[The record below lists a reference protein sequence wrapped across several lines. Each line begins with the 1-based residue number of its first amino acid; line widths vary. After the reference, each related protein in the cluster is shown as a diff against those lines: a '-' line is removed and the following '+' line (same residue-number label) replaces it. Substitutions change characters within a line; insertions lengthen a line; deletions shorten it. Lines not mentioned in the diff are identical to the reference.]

1 MTRRSVV
8 AVLLAATGNAQVKK
22 GRTDNIYELP
32 KNLPVPVDD
41 GACNRLTGMAVP
53 SLALHSTKGRGV
65 DLSKVNSPRTVV
77 YAYPRTGEPDKD
89 PPPGWNEIPGARGC
103 TPETCAFRD
112 HYKEMKALGAEVF
125 GMSTQTTEYQREMV
139 HRLHVPFEVLSDADL
154 KLTKELRLPT
164 FSVEGMT
171 LIKRLT
177 LVIRDGK
184 IEKVF
189 YPVFP
194 PDQHVQVVKAW
205 LESHRI

>member
-1 MTRRSVV
+1 M
-8 AVLLAATGNAQVKK
+8 GNAQTKK
-22 GRTDNIYELP
+22 GRSDNIYELP

-41 GACNRLTGMAVP
+41 GACNHLQGLAVP
-53 SLALHSTKGRGV
+53 SIALRSTKGRMV
-65 DLSKVNSPRTVV
+65 DLAHAGFPRTVV

-112 HYKEMKALGAEVF
+112 HYKEVKALGAEVF
-125 GMSTQTTEYQREMV
+125 GLSSQTSAYQQEMV

-154 KLTKELRLPT
+154 KLTRALRLPT
-164 FSVEGMT
+164 FSIAGMT

-194 PDQHVQVVKAW
+194 PDKHADEVKAW
-205 LESHRI
+205 LKSRQA